1 MDDEDTLG
9 QFIGDEVLP
18 VHGNFTSNR
27 DLHERFV
34 QWCETQGLKAWT
46 QLTLTKDLKTRG
58 FEAAKSNGRRGL
70 KGLKLK

>member
-1 MDDEDTLG
+1 
-9 QFIGDEVLP
+9 
-18 VHGNFTSNR
+18 
-27 DLHERFV
+27 
-34 QWCETQGLKAWT
+34 LKAWT